1 MASLAPGR
9 PPSKAASGRAACCCW
24 MESWLPRRLFPPAV
38 QARPAGEEAPGLRS
52 VSRTPCHNKGTM
64 AWMGWRWEGG
74 RAARLCSH
82 SHQGRGQVAGRSA
95 PSSPP
100 RPVLFSTLSG
110 TVSHRGAKENR
121 PQETLLGCCWG
132 PAALGGSRA
141 GGGDWHHTG
150 STLPGA
156 VANGSQVCFTHK
168 HPEDFVSLHLG
179 VFRPSTGPA
188 TEQAAEII
196 CWINKWKIKHMD
208 TFIF

>member
-24 MESWLPRRLFPPAV
+24 MESWLPGRLFPPAV

-74 RAARLCSH
+74 RAAHLCSH

-121 PQETLLGCCWG
+121 GLRKRFWAVAGVPQLWEVAELGEGTGITQAPLCLGLSLMGYRSVSPTSTQKTLSPCILVSSG
-132 PAALGGSRA
+132 PAQGLPQSR
-141 GGGDWHHTG
+141 
-150 STLPGA
+150 
-156 VANGSQVCFTHK
+156 QQK
-168 HPEDFVSLHLG
+168 
-179 VFRPSTGPA
+179 
-188 TEQAAEII
+188 
-196 CWINKWKIKHMD
+196 
-208 TFIF
+208 